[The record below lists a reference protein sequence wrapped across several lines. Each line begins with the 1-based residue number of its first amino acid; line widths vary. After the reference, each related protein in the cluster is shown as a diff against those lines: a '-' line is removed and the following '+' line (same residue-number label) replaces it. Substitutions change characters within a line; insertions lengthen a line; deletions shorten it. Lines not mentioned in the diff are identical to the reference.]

1 MADTLHQYYE
11 VRGFYHSKNEV
22 PVSKG
27 PTEAASSL
35 PPDYLASSQARTL
48 PSIRSFMPTT
58 ASENVVQRIRAAP
71 NVPGR
76 PSQPSEQAH
85 QPGLRPVRL
94 HNILNPVKVE
104 DHVNTNEHDN
114 LALPFLRSPPRHQQI
129 QETPSSQMQT
139 SQSPAGVNLAP
150 QQPIS
155 WSDSSSTHH
164 SGSDKV
170 RHTEPALAPPVA
182 FPSQSQPPLL
192 NSFLPP
198 YYTSTVSQMGF
209 DNESQHQM
217 TIIDTGSGFHYVP
230 VDAQIASKAADE
242 KRKRNATASHRFR
255 QRRKEKEE
263 ESAEKVSNMEQRIRE
278 LEGENDFLRVERD
291 FYRGERNFF
300 RNAATH
306 TSSQAPF
313 LPRPLSPRQR

>member
-1 MADTLHQYYE
+1 
-11 VRGFYHSKNEV
+11 
-22 PVSKG
+22 
-27 PTEAASSL
+27 
-35 PPDYLASSQARTL
+35 
-48 PSIRSFMPTT
+48 
-58 ASENVVQRIRAAP
+58 
-71 NVPGR
+71 
-76 PSQPSEQAH
+76 
-85 QPGLRPVRL
+85 
-94 HNILNPVKVE
+94 
-104 DHVNTNEHDN
+104 
-114 LALPFLRSPPRHQQI
+114 
-129 QETPSSQMQT
+129 MQT

-313 LPRPLSPRQR
+313 LPRPLSPRQRRPARSTPIDYGCIQPKSCDHNEGRNTRGFNSAPSQGVLMPSKFASNNRHMPQNPLPSRPFNLSTHC